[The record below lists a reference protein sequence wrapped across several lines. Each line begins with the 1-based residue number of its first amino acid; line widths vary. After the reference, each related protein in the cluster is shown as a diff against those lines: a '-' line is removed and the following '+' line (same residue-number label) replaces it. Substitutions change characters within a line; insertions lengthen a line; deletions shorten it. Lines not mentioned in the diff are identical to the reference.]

1 MVARLV
7 LLYAAAA
14 AAYTPRRRV
23 QPPKALR
30 RTARGGSAANEN
42 GPASAASSSTRP
54 ASASQ
59 PASEANGATA
69 TVQPTWAPL
78 APLGIGAATACLGVL
93 YAAALQASL
102 RVIWS
107 GLPARR
113 WLVPAITTAGGV
125 AVGGVAVASK
135 GFFGVGNFV
144 AAARGAA
151 PWPRARAIGPL
162 LVASLL
168 TTATGLS
175 VGPEA
180 PMVAA
185 GAVCGAAIARR
196 YRLDEREAAFAGA
209 AGALTTFLG
218 FPIAGAVF
226 VHELVVP
233 GADMAPRIAPT
244 ALATVG
250 AALAGGLLKGGNVGG
265 HFNWGAVAPL
275 SSRAYLLACGVGVVG
290 ALVGGFFVAACDQIR
305 ARSVPPSR
313 RRELLV
319 RAGAGLLAGLVALRY
334 PQSLF
339 WGEQQCRNQAESVIL
354 RIEGA
359 LNFYFLTGEQSLQTA
374 ISGVSAPEK
383 LLFPVALQG
392 ARAAAPFGF
401 GIGVA
406 KLAAIAL
413 AAGAGCPGGV
423 IFPLFFAA
431 GALAHG
437 AIAAVPALPAATAAL
452 LMAAVQASVTRTPL
466 STALMLAFSGNLGA
480 TLTPL
485 CAVSAY
491 VGVWTARALSL
502 PTLLC
507 YPSES

>member
-1 MVARLV
+1 MAARIAV
-7 LLYAAAA
+7 LLYAAAVA
-14 AAYTPRRRV
+14 SYTPQRRV
-23 QPPKALR
+23 QPPKVLL
-30 RTARGGSAANEN
+30 RTARGGSAANDN
-42 GPASAASSSTRP
+42 GPASAPLP
-54 ASASQ
+54 AN
-59 PASEANGATA
+59 EANDATA
-69 TVQPTWAPL
+69 TVQPTWAPM
-78 APLGIGAATACLGVL
+78 APLAIGAATACLGVA

-107 GLPARR
+107 GLPAQRY
-113 WLVPAITTAGGV
+113 LVPAITTAGGI

-168 TTATGLS
+168 TTAAGLS

-244 ALATVG
+244 VLATVG
-250 AALAGGLLKGGNVGG
+250 AALAGGLLKGRNVGG

-319 RAGAGLLAGLVALRY
+319 RAGAGLLAGLIALRY

-339 WGEQQCRNQAESVIL
+339 WGEQL
-354 RIEGA
+354 
-359 LNFYFLTGEQSLQTA
+359 LQTA

-392 ARAAAPFGF
+392 ARASAPFGL
-401 GIGVA
+401 GLGVA

-437 AIAAVPALPAATAAL
+437 AIAAVPALPAATVAL

-485 CAVSAY
+485 CAVSGY
-491 VGVWTARALSL
+491 VAAFTARALSL

-507 YPSES
+507 YPS